1 MFSPFPPAFA
11 AVPQYFVPITVV
23 PLPLSEP
30 DKRISHTSGSS
41 VSHSVGLCP
50 TYPCRVNCHPFSV
63 PCITLMFLLLRPT
76 SRGDLRSAGITRL
89 IARPSRCTGP
99 HHSRRCPSLPSFYIG
114 QGTRGLPCGFIPQE
128 LSRRSPGYF
137 SAVARL
143 DAVLDP
149 GAAASHLSLSRSP
162 HGLLPKGGDRPSPKL
177 NGSRGYLSDS
187 ELHPSPR
194 RTRYFSFLPFGF
206 LSHFTTGPLTRLYP
220 GRLTCR

>member
-1 MFSPFPPAFA
+1 M
-11 AVPQYFVPITVV
+11 PQYFVPITVV

-30 DKRISHTSGSS
+30 DKRLSHTSGSS
-41 VSHSVGLCP
+41 VSHLVGLRH
-50 TYPCRVNCHPFSV
+50 TYPYSVSSYHFFV
-63 PCITLMFLLLRPT
+63 PCITAIFLRSRST
-76 SRGDLRSAGITRL
+76 SRGDLRSAGITRF
-89 IARPSRCTGP
+89 IARPSRYTGP
-99 HHSRRCPSLPSFYIG
+99 HHSRRGPSLPSFYIG
-114 QGTRGLPCGFIPQE
+114 QGTRGFPCWLLPQE

-162 HGLLPKGGDRPSPKL
+162 HGLLPRGGDRPSPKL

-194 RTRYFSFLPFGF
+194 RARYFSFLPFGF
-206 LSHFTTGPLTRLYP
+206 LSHFTTGPLTRPYP
-220 GRLTCR
+220 GRLSCH